1 VTETV
6 ITVLELLAVALGIAG
21 LAVVTAVAV
30 GGTMGLGV
38 GLIVASVLTF
48 AASVAAARVQDE
60 KDRARSKALA
70 ERSGNR

>member
-1 VTETV
+1 MTETV
-6 ITVLELLAVALGIAG
+6 ITVLELLAVALGVAG

>member
-1 VTETV
+1 MTETV

>member
-6 ITVLELLAVALGIAG
+6 ITVLELLAVALGVAG